1 MLKQDPA
8 DPNNLKETVVNILVL
23 NYNNY
28 CNSKQGYLPL
38 FLSDCLDLLDPVLTF
53 DRLMG
58 GIDLNKY
65 LTDIPEY
72 TTGRLRYNPV
82 NMLKTVLFGFMTS
95 GYCSLRELEDNC
107 KVNIRFMYLM
117 DHQTPSYRTFGYF
130 INEILQ
136 DKIENIFNDINHAIF
151 NDEHVDLQHLYID
164 GSKFEANANKYTWVW
179 KKAAEKFRY
188 KLYEK
193 ITAEIEEINAEIAW
207 SGVQITTNP
216 EYVPD
221 YLNEIVEQLVLL
233 WELDTSTFVYGSGKR
248 KSKEQR
254 HYEHLTTFCQKLQ
267 EYIQKI
273 EICGPNRNSYSKTD
287 NSATFMRI
295 KTDYMGNDQL
305 LPAYNVQIGVT
316 DEYIAVVDVNH
327 YRSDMDCFVPLMEHF
342 KQTYGFYPKYPV
354 ADAGYGSYNNYIF
367 CEQNGIEKYMK
378 FPMFKKETKDEKYH
392 EDPFRAVNFRIDEQ
406 GVMRCPNDKAFHFLY
421 RKNVR
426 GNQYGR
432 KEELYECEDCSG
444 CPYAEKCKKT
454 DKNRTVRINQ
464 ELTSMHQEVIENL
477 ESIHGALLRMNRS
490 IQAEGTFGIMKNDR
504 WYKRIVRRGIH
515 SVKLEVLLV
524 AIGHN
529 LYKYQKKK
537 MRNRTAA

>member
-1 MLKQDPA
+1 MKTLH
-8 DPNNLKETVVNILVL
+8 
-23 NYNNY
+23 NNY

-179 KKAAEKFRY
+179 KKA
-188 KLYEK
+188 
-193 ITAEIEEINAEIAW
+193 
-207 SGVQITTNP
+207 
-216 EYVPD
+216 
-221 YLNEIVEQLVLL
+221 
-233 WELDTSTFVYGSGKR
+233 
-248 KSKEQR
+248 
-254 HYEHLTTFCQKLQ
+254 
-267 EYIQKI
+267 
-273 EICGPNRNSYSKTD
+273 
-287 NSATFMRI
+287 TFMRI

-305 LPAYNVQIGVT
+305 LPAYNVQIG
-316 DEYIAVVDVNH
+316 
-327 YRSDMDCFVPLMEHF
+327 
-342 KQTYGFYPKYPV
+342 V

-464 ELTSMHQEVIENL
+464 ELTSMHQEAIENL

>member
-1 MLKQDPA
+1 MKTLH
-8 DPNNLKETVVNILVL
+8 
-23 NYNNY
+23 NNY

-38 FLSDCLDLLDPVLTF
+38 FLSDYLDLLDPVLTF

-164 GSKFEANANKYTWVW
+164 GSKFEANANKYTWVQ
-179 KKAAEKFRY
+179 KKATEKFRY

-267 EYIQKI
+267 EYMQKI

-305 LPAYNVQIGVT
+305 LPAYNVQIGVA

-378 FPMFKKETKDEKYH
+378 FPMFKKETKDRKYH

-537 MRNRTAA
+537 MRNRTAAQIQKKNFYGVGEVRFLCA

>member
-1 MLKQDPA
+1 MKTLH
-8 DPNNLKETVVNILVL
+8 
-23 NYNNY
+23 NNY

-38 FLSDCLDLLDPVLTF
+38 FLSDYLDLLDPVLTF

-151 NDEHVDLQHLYID
+151 NEEHVDLQHLYID
-164 GSKFEANANKYTWVW
+164 GSKFEANANKYTWVQ
-179 KKAAEKFRY
+179 KKATEKFRY

-267 EYIQKI
+267 EYMQKI

-305 LPAYNVQIGVT
+305 LPAYNVQIGVA

-378 FPMFKKETKDEKYH
+378 FPMFKKETKDRKYH

-537 MRNRTAA
+537 MRNRTAAQIQKKNFYGVGEVRFLCA

>member
-1 MLKQDPA
+1 MKTLH
-8 DPNNLKETVVNILVL
+8 
-23 NYNNY
+23 NNY

-38 FLSDCLDLLDPVLTF
+38 FLSDYLDLLDPVLTF

-117 DHQTPSYRTFGYF
+117 NHQTPSYRTFGYF

-151 NDEHVDLQHLYID
+151 NEEHVDLQHLYID

-179 KKAAEKFRY
+179 KKATEKFRY

-233 WELDTSTFVYGSGKR
+233 WELDKSTFVYGSGKR

-267 EYIQKI
+267 EYMQKI

-305 LPAYNVQIGVT
+305 LPAYNVQIGVA

-378 FPMFKKETKDEKYH
+378 FPMFKKETKDRKYH

-537 MRNRTAA
+537 MRNRTAAQIQKKNFYGVGEVRFLCA

>member
-1 MLKQDPA
+1 MKTLH
-8 DPNNLKETVVNILVL
+8 
-23 NYNNY
+23 NNY

-38 FLSDCLDLLDPVLTF
+38 FLSDYLDLLDPVLTF

-151 NDEHVDLQHLYID
+151 NEEHVDLQHLYID
-164 GSKFEANANKYTWVW
+164 GSKFEANANKYTWVQ
-179 KKAAEKFRY
+179 KKATEKFRY

-233 WELDTSTFVYGSGKR
+233 WELDKSTFVYGSGKR

-267 EYIQKI
+267 EYMQKI

-305 LPAYNVQIGVT
+305 LPAYNVQIGVA

-378 FPMFKKETKDEKYH
+378 FPMFKKETKDRKYH

-537 MRNRTAA
+537 MRNRTAAQIQKKNFYGVWEVRFLCA

>member
-1 MLKQDPA
+1 MKTLH
-8 DPNNLKETVVNILVL
+8 
-23 NYNNY
+23 NNY

-164 GSKFEANANKYTWVW
+164 GSKFEANANKQTWVW
-179 KKAAEKFRY
+179 KKATEKFRY

-305 LPAYNVQIGVT
+305 LPAYNVQIGVA

-378 FPMFKKETKDEKYH
+378 FPMFKKETKDQKYH

-490 IQAEGTFGIMKNDR
+490 IQAEGSFGIMKNDR

-537 MRNRTAA
+537 MRNRTAAQIQKKNFYGVGEVRFLCA

>member
-1 MLKQDPA
+1 MKTLH
-8 DPNNLKETVVNILVL
+8 
-23 NYNNY
+23 NNY

-151 NDEHVDLQHLYID
+151 NEEHVDLQHLYID

-179 KKAAEKFRY
+179 KKATEKFRY

-305 LPAYNVQIGVT
+305 LPAYNVQIGVA

-378 FPMFKKETKDEKYH
+378 FPMFKKETKDQKYH

-537 MRNRTAA
+537 MRNRTAAQIQKKNFYGVGEVCFLCA

>member
-1 MLKQDPA
+1 MKTLH
-8 DPNNLKETVVNILVL
+8 
-23 NYNNY
+23 NNY

-164 GSKFEANANKYTWVW
+164 GSKFEANANKQTWVW
-179 KKAAEKFRY
+179 KKATEKFRY

-207 SGVQITTNP
+207 SGVQITTNT

-221 YLNEIVEQLVLL
+221 YLSEIIEQLVLL

-305 LPAYNVQIGVT
+305 LPAYNVQIGVA

-342 KQTYGFYPKYPV
+342 KQTYGFYTKYPV

-378 FPMFKKETKDEKYH
+378 FPMFKKETKDRKYH

-537 MRNRTAA
+537 MRNRTAAQIQKKNFYGVGEVRFLCA

>member
-1 MLKQDPA
+1 MKTLH
-8 DPNNLKETVVNILVL
+8 
-23 NYNNY
+23 NNY

-38 FLSDCLDLLDPVLTF
+38 FLSDYLDLLDPVLTF

-164 GSKFEANANKYTWVW
+164 GSKFEANANKYTWVQ
-179 KKAAEKFRY
+179 KKATEKFRY

-233 WELDTSTFVYGSGKR
+233 WELDKSTFVYGSGKR

-267 EYIQKI
+267 EYMQKI

-305 LPAYNVQIGVT
+305 LPAYNVQIGVA

-378 FPMFKKETKDEKYH
+378 FPMFKKETKDRKYH

-537 MRNRTAA
+537 MRNRTAAQIQKKNFYGVGEVRFLCA

>member
-1 MLKQDPA
+1 MKTLH
-8 DPNNLKETVVNILVL
+8 
-23 NYNNY
+23 NNY

-164 GSKFEANANKYTWVW
+164 GSKFEANANKQTWVW
-179 KKAAEKFRY
+179 KKATEKFRY

-305 LPAYNVQIGVT
+305 LPAYNVQIGVA

-378 FPMFKKETKDEKYH
+378 FPMFKKETKDQKYH

-537 MRNRTAA
+537 MRNRTAAQIQKKNFYGVGEVCFLCA

>member
-1 MLKQDPA
+1 MKTLH
-8 DPNNLKETVVNILVL
+8 
-23 NYNNY
+23 NNY

-179 KKAAEKFRY
+179 KKATEKFRY

-233 WELDTSTFVYGSGKR
+233 WELDKSTFVYGSGKR

-305 LPAYNVQIGVT
+305 LPAYNVQIGVA

-378 FPMFKKETKDEKYH
+378 FPMFKKETKDQKYH

-537 MRNRTAA
+537 MRNRTAAQIQKKNFYGVGEVRFLCA

>member
-1 MLKQDPA
+1 MKTLH
-8 DPNNLKETVVNILVL
+8 
-23 NYNNY
+23 NNY

-164 GSKFEANANKYTWVW
+164 GSKFEANANKQTWVW
-179 KKAAEKFRY
+179 KKATEKFRY

-267 EYIQKI
+267 EYMQKI

-305 LPAYNVQIGVT
+305 LPAYNVQIGVA

-378 FPMFKKETKDEKYH
+378 FPMFKKETKDQKYH

-529 LYKYQKKK
+529 LHKYQKKK
-537 MRNRTAA
+537 MRNRTAAQIQKKNFYGVGEVRFLCA

>member
-1 MLKQDPA
+1 MKTLH
-8 DPNNLKETVVNILVL
+8 
-23 NYNNY
+23 NNY

-38 FLSDCLDLLDPVLTF
+38 FLSDCLDLLDSVLTF

-72 TTGRLRYNPV
+72 TTGRLIYNPV

-95 GYCSLRELEDNC
+95 SYCSLR
-107 KVNIRFMYLM
+107 
-117 DHQTPSYRTFGYF
+117 
-130 INEILQ
+130 
-136 DKIENIFNDINHAIF
+136 
-151 NDEHVDLQHLYID
+151 
-164 GSKFEANANKYTWVW
+164 
-179 KKAAEKFRY
+179 
-188 KLYEK
+188 
-193 ITAEIEEINAEIAW
+193 
-207 SGVQITTNP
+207 
-216 EYVPD
+216 
-221 YLNEIVEQLVLL
+221 
-233 WELDTSTFVYGSGKR
+233 ELDTSTFVYGSGKR

-305 LPAYNVQIGVT
+305 LPAYNVQIGVA

-327 YRSDMDCFVPLMEHF
+327 YRSDMDCFIPLMKHF

-367 CEQNGIEKYMK
+367 CEQNGMEKYMK
-378 FPMFKKETKDEKYH
+378 FPMFKKETKERKYH

-406 GVMRCPNDKAFHFLY
+406 GVMRCPNDKAFHLLY
-421 RKNVR
+421 RRSVR

-477 ESIHGALLRMNRS
+477 ESIHDALLRMNRS
-490 IQAEGTFGIMKNDR
+490 IQAEGTFVIMKND
-504 WYKRIVRRGIH
+504 H
-515 SVKLEVLLV
+515 
-524 AIGHN
+524 
-529 LYKYQKKK
+529 
-537 MRNRTAA
+537 